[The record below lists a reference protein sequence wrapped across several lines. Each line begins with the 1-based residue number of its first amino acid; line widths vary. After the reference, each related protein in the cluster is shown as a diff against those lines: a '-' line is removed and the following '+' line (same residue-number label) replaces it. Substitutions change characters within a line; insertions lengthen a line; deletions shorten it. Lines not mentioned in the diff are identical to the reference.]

1 MSNVEFII
9 DPGHGGTDPGT
20 TGFGIQEKDW
30 NLRISLYQ
38 FDRLKELG
46 VKVGITRTTDKSL
59 SSNARTD
66 MIRKSGAKLCLSN
79 HWNAFN
85 GTARGVETIH
95 SIFAK
100 ADFARKLANAI
111 VGASGLPLRRVFS
124 RKNNSGTDY
133 YFMHRLTGNVETVIA
148 EYGFMDN
155 RLDHNCYLNKDK
167 FYNVAE
173 AVIEEMCKK
182 LGVTYKAPKSA
193 EKPELNIP
201 IVSGKLY
208 RVQVGAFSKLDNA
221 ESLQERL
228 EEANLDTYL
237 IQDQGLFKVQIG
249 AYSKKEN
256 AEAQAKRVENLGFD
270 TYITTQVGDPSHGA
284 KDEKTNESPTITKPD
299 APSVSISDGDKV
311 TLNRSAANYVTG
323 QTIPASRKG
332 VTYTVR
338 QTRAGQVLLD
348 EITSWVYVKDVTPA
362 GSNKVGQNSSQG
374 VSRGDRITVT
384 RLYGTSVATSP
395 ARTSPI
401 SGIVDT
407 IQPNWR
413 NEIRLKNSNG
423 VYIGF
428 ARRRDIK

>member
-249 AYSKKEN
+249 AYSKKEM
-256 AEAQAKRVENLGFD
+256 QK
-270 TYITTQVGDPSHGA
+270 H
-284 KDEKTNESPTITKPD
+284 K
-299 APSVSISDGDKV
+299 
-311 TLNRSAANYVTG
+311 LNV
-323 QTIPASRKG
+323 
-332 VTYTVR
+332 
-338 QTRAGQVLLD
+338 
-348 EITSWVYVKDVTPA
+348 
-362 GSNKVGQNSSQG
+362 
-374 VSRGDRITVT
+374 
-384 RLYGTSVATSP
+384 
-395 ARTSPI
+395 
-401 SGIVDT
+401 
-407 IQPNWR
+407 
-413 NEIRLKNSNG
+413 
-423 VYIGF
+423 
-428 ARRRDIK
+428 